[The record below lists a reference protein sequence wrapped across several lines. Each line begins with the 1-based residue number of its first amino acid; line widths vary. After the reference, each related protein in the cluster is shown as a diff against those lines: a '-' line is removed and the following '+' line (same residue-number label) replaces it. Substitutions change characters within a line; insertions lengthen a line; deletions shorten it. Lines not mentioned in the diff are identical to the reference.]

1 MTNAAWSGDAAVVR
15 YIAEEARMRGTI
27 VSDVTD
33 PEGRNAAAFA
43 YALGTRLGLRV
54 VLAFVVESRAAGDD
68 ESVTGSQR
76 QQDATSMLTAIAN
89 ELGGGVEVRLAVGD
103 RVEALARVAA
113 EEGADLV
120 IVGARAVGFGGRNL
134 RCRFVRDLE
143 AETAVPVLVAPPS
156 TRRRSEQRLAVG
168 IATSC

>member
-1 MTNAAWSGDAAVVR
+1 MAD
-15 YIAEEARMRGTI
+15 EARMRGTI

-43 YALGTRLGLRV
+43 HALGARLGLRV
-54 VLAFVVESRAAGDD
+54 VLAFVVDGAVAGTHESL
-68 ESVTGSQR
+68 TGRQR
-76 QQDATSMLTAIAN
+76 QHGASSTLTAIAS
-89 ELGGGVEVRLAVGD
+89 ELGDGVETRLVAGD

-120 IVGARAVGFGGRNL
+120 IVGARAVGLGGRNL

-168 IATSC
+168 IATSA

>member
-1 MTNAAWSGDAAVVR
+1 
-15 YIAEEARMRGTI
+15 MRGTI

-43 YALGTRLGLRV
+43 HALGARLGLRV
-54 VLAFVVESRAAGDD
+54 VLAFVVDSGVAGAE
-68 ESVTGSQR
+68 ESVTGRQR
-76 QQDATSMLTAIAN
+76 QWGATSTLEKIAD
-89 ELGGGVEVRLAVGD
+89 ELGDGVETRMAVGD

-120 IVGARAVGFGGRNL
+120 IVSARAVGLGGRNL
-134 RCRFVRDLE
+134 RCRLVRDLE
-143 AETAVPVLVAPPS
+143 AETSVPVLVAPPS

-168 IATSC
+168 SAQAG

>member
-1 MTNAAWSGDAAVVR
+1 
-15 YIAEEARMRGTI
+15 MRGTI

-43 YALGTRLGLRV
+43 HALGARLGLRV
-54 VLAFVVESRAAGDD
+54 VLAFVVDGAVAGAH
-68 ESVTGSQR
+68 ESVTGRHR
-76 QQDATSMLTAIAN
+76 QSGATSTLSAIAD
-89 ELGGGVEVRLAVGD
+89 ELGDGVEIRMAVGD

-120 IVGARAVGFGGRNL
+120 IVGARAVGIGGRNL
-134 RCRFVRDLE
+134 RCRLVRDLE
-143 AETAVPVLVAPPS
+143 AETTVPVLVAPPA

-168 IATSC
+168 SATRA